1 MLHSNLNRVIVGSV
15 IIVAASTLLP
25 VARDTLKPLVGQV
38 SRQMRFFIVS
48 AKEGL
53 EDMVA
58 EAKVERMKR
67 HVNHQFVIEYNEMV
81 EDLAE

>member
-1 MLHSNLNRVIVGSV
+1 MFQTNLHRFIVGSV

-25 VARDTLKPLVGQV
+25 VARETLKPLVGQV
-38 SRQMRFFIVS
+38 SREMRFFIVS

-58 EAKVERMKR
+58 EVKAERMKK
-67 HVNHQFVIEYNEMV
+67 HVNNQLVIEYNEVV
-81 EDLAE
+81 EDIAE

>member
-1 MLHSNLNRVIVGSV
+1 MLQSNLHRVIVGSV

-25 VARDTLKPLVGQV
+25 VAKETLKPLVGQV

-48 AKEGL
+48 AKEGI

>member
-1 MLHSNLNRVIVGSV
+1 MFQTNLHRVIVSSV

-25 VARDTLKPLVGQV
+25 VAKETLKPLVGQV

-67 HVNHQFVIEYNEMV
+67 HINHQLVIDYNEMV
-81 EDLAE
+81 EDIAE